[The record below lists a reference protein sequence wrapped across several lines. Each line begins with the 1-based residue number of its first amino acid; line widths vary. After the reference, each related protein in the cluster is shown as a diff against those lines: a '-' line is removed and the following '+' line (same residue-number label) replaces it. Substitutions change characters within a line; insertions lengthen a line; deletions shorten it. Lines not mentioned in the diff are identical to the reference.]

1 MNNELAISNQSQ
13 HVFSNAA
20 AFETAQRQATA
31 LSKSTLVPKEYQ
43 NNMPNC
49 LIALEVS
56 QRTGASPLQVMQNLY
71 VVHGR
76 PSWSSQF
83 VIAAINSCGRFKPL
97 RFDFT
102 SKEGSDDWACTA
114 WTVERDVDLPRNIR
128 TLQQAVDADL
138 PVLKSTKIS
147 IKMSKAEGWYSKAG
161 SKWQTMPEQMMQYRS
176 ASFFGRIYAP
186 DVLMGMRAEDET
198 RDMIDVTPESTI
210 LNNLNDA
217 IKADAVK
224 VVDVPAQ
231 ETETETAAQN
241 AEATK
246 PEATAPIELTLKG
259 WERAIN
265 NSATS
270 DEARENSFKA
280 LKQFEGDSVAINT
293 INIVTE
299 RRIEALK
306 KAAGV

>member
-1 MNNELAISNQSQ
+1 MA
-13 HVFSNAA
+13 
-20 AFETAQRQATA
+20 
-31 LSKSTLVPKEYQ
+31 K
-43 NNMPNC
+43 
-49 LIALEVS
+49 
-56 QRTGASPLQVMQNLY
+56 
-71 VVHGR
+71 
-76 PSWSSQF
+76 
-83 VIAAINSCGRFKPL
+83 
-97 RFDFT
+97 T
-102 SKEGSDDWACTA
+102 SKFYKVKDIDALRTFNKKAVHMGPVIDNALVLRLLRDFDEVPG
-114 WTVERDVDLPRNIR
+114 VERLG
-128 TLQQAVDADL
+128 Q
-138 PVLKSTKIS
+138 
-147 IKMSKAEGWYSKAG
+147 
-161 SKWQTMPEQMMQYRS
+161 
-176 ASFFGRIYAP
+176 
-186 DVLMGMRAEDET
+186 
-198 RDMIDVTPESTI
+198 
-210 LNNLNDA
+210 
-217 IKADAVK
+217 
-224 VVDVPAQ
+224 Q